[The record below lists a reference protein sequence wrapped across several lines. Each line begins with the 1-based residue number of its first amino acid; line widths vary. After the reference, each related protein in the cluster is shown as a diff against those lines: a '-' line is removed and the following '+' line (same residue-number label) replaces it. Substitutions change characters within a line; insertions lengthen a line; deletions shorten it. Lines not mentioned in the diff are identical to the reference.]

1 MCKTYDCMGIGLA
14 ILVKKN
20 IHRIHFSIIDCNTGA
35 LRELLLQLF
44 LHLLLVL

>member
-20 IHRIHFSIIDCNTGA
+20 IHRIHFFNHR
-35 LRELLLQLF
+35 L
-44 LHLLLVL
+44 